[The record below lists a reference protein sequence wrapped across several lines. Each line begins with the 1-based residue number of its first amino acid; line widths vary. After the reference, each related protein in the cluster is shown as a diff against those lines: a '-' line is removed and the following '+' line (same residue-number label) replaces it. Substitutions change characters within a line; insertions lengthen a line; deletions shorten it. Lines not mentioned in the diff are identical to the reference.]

1 MGNNFILQLI
11 AGLSKTK
18 SKKQIKSDAKSLG
31 DMYVKLIGNL
41 DIPKTRKA
49 IKAQLKRLN
58 NLTFNII
65 PNVNTKGVQSA
76 TKQAINN
83 AQRVANNNKVHLNF
97 DTSKQQLVNQ
107 IKILGRNN
115 NKLFS
120 DREMTAKY
128 EQLLSSANVAK
139 STGELKTLRGELSAF
154 KTELVATNN
163 AGRTWSSKALDSL
176 RSYAKFFSGA
186 SMIYALSN
194 QVRNAATEAKTLDDS
209 LVDLQKVTDE
219 IADRDALYKYF
230 DKSLNKAQEL
240 NVKVGSLID
249 AVTEFKKLGW
259 GLDDAELGAKWAN
272 ILSNV
277 GDVDIDTA
285 IGSIK
290 TSIASFDEIGGY
302 GNDQM
307 DKKLEAYTD
316 LINNMSNK
324 YSIDAEGLA
333 ESIRLSAGTLTEA
346 HMSIEQAA
354 TMFATANKY
363 YNDPSYLGNT
373 AKIGSLRVR
382 ASSGD
387 TDAIEELQEMGEE
400 IDNLATATSNLREKL
415 MALTGVDI
423 MEDDHTFKSYY
434 DQLYEISQVMDKL
447 DDTSRANVLETM
459 FGKSRSAAGAAIL
472 SGMKESASAYEDAIN
487 SAGSS
492 TEEYQVWMT
501 SADAACQRFSN
512 TLTETYQS
520 IINGNTV
527 RDLANLGSAVLEFAN
542 NWGIVEGTLKGVIA
556 INIGKFIATGGMAL
570 ITATKQVEQYGKA
583 LQMASNVP
591 NGNLSARFQ
600 ALKSIAQATST
611 LTTEQLRNV
620 LATNTLTQADRV
632 RILQMQGMTKELALQ
647 KLAEMNLTQATNA
660 QTAANTASTFSLK
673 AAMTGL
679 GATIKSVFLS
689 NPVGIVLMGI
699 SLGVSAVTS
708 AVSKHNQAVEEARQ
722 KAKEAADTANT
733 LSTEISDLANKY
745 IQLSEAVKTDSAS
758 KEDLMSVQEE
768 LIKKLGIEGQSVDDL
783 IAKYGSLDNVLK
795 SITLQELGSQENDL
809 LAGVKAA
816 EDELKNIGKGY
827 EHWYSLTDRNLLSSA
842 GDDAVKAYDILNKA
856 GIISDGSYGTSGG
869 TLVLTGDDSTIDGI
883 LENFQKLKDSMD
895 ALRESGEFTE
905 TELAKNP
912 VFNQIY
918 DRAKEMEE
926 FVNGYNDAISNLNR
940 NVAEQQTITLL
951 QGNEIPKTEEEF
963 ETFKQELIDTAIA
976 SRKFIG
982 DEKDVA
988 DAIDNYLATVPE
1000 FKDFYLIPLREE
1012 MAEMDKTL
1020 KQKSISIPLL
1030 SISDTVDA
1038 VNNNLKPALDAL
1050 KTVYQSIFAS
1060 DGFTLD
1066 DVDVSMLESLKKS
1079 FADLKENGIDITT
1092 EDFENFTRVITDSST
1107 TSNQAQ
1113 QAFDDLATT
1122 LVENANVTLVTDDAF
1137 NTLVQTLET
1146 LGIINAEE
1154 ALQGLKE
1161 IQDEIAAKG
1170 YDLANITSA
1179 EAAEF
1184 INEAKASEEAVKY
1197 LRYYMIQKQLAET
1210 PLNTSEDV
1218 KALEKLCDSLGIT
1231 GEMYQTVISLKN
1243 SLAAVES
1250 GAPIEAF
1257 QSSIE
1262 YARKHIAELA
1272 KGDYEFGFK
1281 FKADPKSTSDSAK
1294 DIAEEFKNLLD
1305 AELKVLDTKMD
1316 AGLINFNDYIAQRLA
1331 LIQKYYDEG
1340 KIKASDYYDYLSK
1353 HYETQL
1359 SYMDKVTSYVTT
1371 RIDKE
1376 IQSYNKQIDQIKEKY
1391 QTEIDYLDTV
1401 IDYYEKQKEALQ
1413 DANTQRELQL
1423 ALDKALYEFEKAQQN
1438 RSRKIYADNHGYIY
1452 RADGDAIRDAQD
1464 NLNKAKLDIQINE
1477 IEKAIKKVQ
1486 EQQDALKKAMNN
1498 EVDALNKVIDN
1509 LEAYKEQWNSVAKE
1523 YEEKQNEMIAQQML
1537 GADIERQIL
1546 AGRLDVLEDFKNKY
1560 LAIQQAIKDA
1570 NTNAAQAALN
1580 EATSPSNA
1588 GSVKSNNTSTTTNK
1602 PSNTLGTKELPEDP
1616 NLKNK
1621 KTYSRHGSSATNK
1634 WQMSTYASGTDNAK
1648 PGYHEVAES
1657 GDEIIRDNYG
1667 NAFVAKGHQLHE
1679 FEGGETVYSASETQE
1694 LLNGKYIPLSSCM
1707 LSDSMN
1713 KLLSLNSSEIKSLF
1727 TSQNMPD
1734 FNFSKSPTMSNNS
1747 SQREVIVTQN
1757 INVTLPNVTNESGF
1771 NNFKKELDR
1780 LKLDAYQF
1788 ANKRNK

>member
-1 MGNNFILQLI
+1 MIFKTIDDNDSLSGQRIVSKFTARKI
-11 AGLSKTK
+11 A
-18 SKKQIKSDAKSLG
+18 QEE
-31 DMYVKLIGNL
+31 
-41 DIPKTRKA
+41 
-49 IKAQLKRLN
+49 
-58 NLTFNII
+58 
-65 PNVNTKGVQSA
+65 A
-76 TKQAINN
+76 TKQLEIDIQCLRNYEVECQKGSVSTETFSNTMKGASIEAQKYATNIKNGTGSAQTFATNQRTIQASMSETSIVSKVAATGLSIFKAALNSLIFFSVIEGIQLLIKGIDNLILTADEAEEKAEALRGNMQSFFDEVQSGQQTISSVSDRFSELSEHVTKTGENIDLTKNEYSEYLDICNQVKTIMPELVTGYTNEGNAIIALKDNVDSLTESYKEN
-83 AQRVANNNKVHLNF
+83 IRTKAAAFITNGDDDGNTISSFFDDYKIFTEGENGLFAPSASGLWDNKSTDYEDYYGYDKVHEWLADVIDLGLKDLQNIQKGTTQATYLYALLKENEYELAKITEDNYEAVHDVLNTRL
-97 DTSKQQLVNQ
+97 TSLEGEMATRVSNVKMSLQQMLYADGDYWS
-107 IKILGRNN
+107 ID
-115 NKLFS
+115 NK
-120 DREMTAKY
+120 EA
-128 EQLLSSANVAK
+128 
-139 STGELKTLRGELSAF
+139 LSAI
-154 KTELVATNN
+154 
-163 AGRTWSSKALDSL
+163 DSM
-176 RSYAKFFSGA
+176 F
-186 SMIYALSN
+186 N
-194 QVRNAATEAKTLDDS
+194 
-209 LVDLQKVTDE
+209 
-219 IADRDALYKYF
+219 
-230 DKSLNKAQEL
+230 
-240 NVKVGSLID
+240 
-249 AVTEFKKLGW
+249 
-259 GLDDAELGAKWAN
+259 
-272 ILSNV
+272 
-277 GDVDIDTA
+277 
-285 IGSIK
+285 
-290 TSIASFDEIGGY
+290 
-302 GNDQM
+302 
-307 DKKLEAYTD
+307 
-316 LINNMSNK
+316 
-324 YSIDAEGLA
+324 SIDAEFIKQNNLLGRYALQSFESNVIKLFEDENTQKAMINIYTPQGEA
-333 ESIRLSAGTLTEA
+333 ESIKDYSKRVSNAIKEFQNYVK
-346 HMSIEQAA
+346 E
-354 TMFATANKY
+354 K
-363 YNDPSYLGNT
+363 
-373 AKIGSLRVR
+373 KIDIPLDF
-382 ASSGD
+382 GD
-387 TDAIEELQEMGEE
+387 TTDDIYSLEKSYENTINRFTEKMDARSAKQLRDAKERNDIALLSELEKKFGITDRNILSDFFTTEGINTQEE
-400 IDNLATATSNLREKL
+400 IDYFNEVTRKAKDA
-415 MALTGVDI
+415 
-423 MEDDHTFKSYY
+423 
-434 DQLYEISQVMDKL
+434 
-447 DDTSRANVLETM
+447 
-459 FGKSRSAAGAAIL
+459 
-472 SGMKESASAYEDAIN
+472 EDAIRL
-487 SAGSS
+487 
-492 TEEYQVWMT
+492 YI
-501 SADAACQRFSN
+501 D
-512 TLTETYQS
+512 
-520 IINGNTV
+520 
-527 RDLANLGSAVLEFAN
+527 
-542 NWGIVEGTLKGVIA
+542 
-556 INIGKFIATGGMAL
+556 
-570 ITATKQVEQYGKA
+570 
-583 LQMASNVP
+583 
-591 NGNLSARFQ
+591 
-600 ALKSIAQATST
+600 ALKTTS
-611 LTTEQLRNV
+611 
-620 LATNTLTQADRV
+620 D
-632 RILQMQGMTKELALQ
+632 
-647 KLAEMNLTQATNA
+647 
-660 QTAANTASTFSLK
+660 
-673 AAMTGL
+673 
-679 GATIKSVFLS
+679 
-689 NPVGIVLMGI
+689 
-699 SLGVSAVTS
+699 TS
-708 AVSKHNQAVEEARQ
+708 S
-722 KAKEAADTANT
+722 
-733 LSTEISDLANKY
+733 
-745 IQLSEAVKTDSAS
+745 
-758 KEDLMSVQEE
+758 
-768 LIKKLGIEGQSVDDL
+768 
-783 IAKYGSLDNVLK
+783 
-795 SITLQELGSQENDL
+795 
-809 LAGVKAA
+809 
-816 EDELKNIGKGY
+816 
-827 EHWYSLTDRNLLSSA
+827 
-842 GDDAVKAYDILNKA
+842 
-856 GIISDGSYGTSGG
+856 
-869 TLVLTGDDSTIDGI
+869 
-883 LENFQKLKDSMD
+883 
-895 ALRESGEFTE
+895 
-905 TELAKNP
+905 
-912 VFNQIY
+912 
-918 DRAKEMEE
+918 
-926 FVNGYNDAISNLNR
+926 
-940 NVAEQQTITLL
+940 
-951 QGNEIPKTEEEF
+951 
-963 ETFKQELIDTAIA
+963 
-976 SRKFIG
+976 
-982 DEKDVA
+982 
-988 DAIDNYLATVPE
+988 
-1000 FKDFYLIPLREE
+1000 
-1012 MAEMDKTL
+1012 
-1020 KQKSISIPLL
+1020 LL

-1050 KTVYQSIFAS
+1050 KTVYQSIFTS

-1079 FADLKENGIDITT
+1079 FTDLKENGIDITT

-1107 TSNQAQ
+1107 TSDQAQ
-1113 QAFDDLATT
+1113 QAFNDLATT

-1146 LGIINAEE
+1146 LGIVNAEE

-1161 IQDEIAAKG
+1161 IQDEITAKG

-1218 KALEKLCDSLGIT
+1218 KALENLCDSLGIT

-1281 FKADPKSTSDSAK
+1281 FKADPKSTSGSAK

-1359 SYMDKVTSYVTT
+1359 SYMDNVTSYVTT

-1376 IQSYNKQIDQIKEKY
+1376 IESYNKQINQIKEKY

-1423 ALDKALYEFEKAQQN
+1423 ALQKALYDLEKAQTQ
-1438 RSRKIYADNHGYIY
+1438 RTKKLYTDHSGYIY

-1498 EVDALNKVIDN
+1498 EVDVLNKIIDN

-1570 NTNAAQAALN
+1570 NANAAQAALN
-1580 EATSPSNA
+1580 ETTSPSNT
-1588 GSVKSNNTSTTTNK
+1588 GSVKSNSTSTTK
-1602 PSNTLGTKELPEDP
+1602 PSNTLSTKELPLEDP
-1616 NLKNK
+1616 NLKK
-1621 KTYSRHGSSATNK
+1621 KKIGSGRGSSAINK

-1734 FNFSKSPTMSNNS
+1734 FNFSKSPTMSSNS